1 MAIKQWQASKTGAAA
16 EQLAKDYL
24 LTQGLS
30 FIEENYRV
38 KLGEIDLIFKDAEQW
53 VFVEVKYRETNSHGH
68 AAEMFTMAKK
78 RKLTRAI
85 MCYLQSLDLNCHHT
99 PMRIDLLAIDGE
111 KINWI
116 KNV

>member
-1 MAIKQWQASKTGAAA
+1 MAIKQWHASETGTLA
-16 EQLAKDYL
+16 EQLAKEFL
-24 LTQGLS
+24 LTHGLV

-38 KLGEIDLIFKDAEQW
+38 KVGEIDLIFKDAEQW
-53 VFVEVKYRETNSHGH
+53 VFVEVKYRQNASHGC
-68 AAEMFTMAKK
+68 AAEMFTATKK

-85 MCYLQSLDLNCHHT
+85 MCYLQSLGLNFHHT
-99 PMRIDLLAIDGE
+99 HMRIDLVAIDGD

>member
-1 MAIKQWQASKTGAAA
+1 MAINQWHASKTGAQA

-24 LTQGLS
+24 LAHGLT
-30 FIEENYRV
+30 FVEENYRV
-38 KLGEIDLIFKDAEQW
+38 KVGEIDLIFKDAEQW
-53 VFVEVKYRETNSHGH
+53 VFVEVKYRQNDSHGH
-68 AAEMFTMAKK
+68 AAEMFTTAKK

-99 PMRIDLLAIDGE
+99 PMRIDLVAIDGD

>member
-1 MAIKQWQASKTGAAA
+1 MAIKQWHASRTGATA
-16 EQLAKDYL
+16 EQLAKSHL
-24 LTQGLS
+24 LAQGLS
-30 FIEENYRV
+30 FVAENYRV
-38 KLGEIDLIFKDAEQW
+38 KLGEIDLIFKEDEQW
-53 VFVEVKYRETNSHGH
+53 VFVEVKYRENASHGH
-68 AAEMFTMAKK
+68 AAEMFTMAKR